1 MNHIKSLLMKNELIY
16 NVDLH
21 FEHENWQRELNFW
34 EDELKSFR
42 IRLEEL
48 VLRWTDQDVL
58 AEIEKFQNQF
68 MIQEKEFDAIKDQ
81 IAMHEKN
88 MAAHYEKN
96 EDVLNKMFV
105 NQHLALREVLETER
119 NLYHNLKKDFFRFM
133 TKYM

>member
-1 MNHIKSLLMKNELIY
+1 MKNELIY

>member
-1 MNHIKSLLMKNELIY
+1 MEKELIY

-21 FEHENWQRELNFW
+21 FEHENWQRELDFW
-34 EDELKSFR
+34 GDELKSFHL
-42 IRLEEL
+42 RLEEL
-48 VLRWTDQDVL
+48 INRWTDHKVL

-68 MIQEKEFDAIKDQ
+68 MIQEKEFYSLKDQ

-96 EDVLNKMFV
+96 EDVLNEMFV
-105 NQHLALREVLETER
+105 SQHLALREVMETER
-119 NLYHNLKKDFFRFM
+119 NLYDNLKKDFFRFM

>member
-1 MNHIKSLLMKNELIY
+1 MKNELIY

-34 EDELKSFR
+34 EDELKSFHL
-42 IRLEEL
+42 RLEEL
-48 VLRWTDQDVL
+48 VMRWTDQGVL

-68 MIQEKEFDAIKDQ
+68 MIQEEEFDSIENQ
-81 IAMHEKN
+81 ITMHEKN
-88 MAAHYEKN
+88 MAGHYEKN

-105 NQHLALREVLETER
+105 DQHLTLREVMETER
-119 NLYHNLKKDFFRFM
+119 DLYNSLKKDFFRFM

>member
-1 MNHIKSLLMKNELIY
+1 MKNELIY

-34 EDELKSFR
+34 EDELKSFH

-48 VLRWTDQDVL
+48 VMRWTDQDVL

>member
-1 MNHIKSLLMKNELIY
+1 MPARRYLR
-16 NVDLH
+16 LH
-21 FEHENWQRELNFW
+21 LHAVP
-34 EDELKSFR
+34 DEQDDVPRLRPQPARRR

>member
-1 MNHIKSLLMKNELIY
+1 MEKELIY

-21 FEHENWQRELNFW
+21 FEHENWQRELDFW
-34 EDELKSFR
+34 EDELKSFHL
-42 IRLEEL
+42 RLEEL
-48 VLRWTDQDVL
+48 IKRWTDHQVL

-68 MIQEKEFDAIKDQ
+68 MIQEKEFDSLKDQ

-88 MAAHYEKN
+88 MASHYEKN

-105 NQHLALREVLETER
+105 SQHLSLREVMVTER
-119 NLYHNLKKDFFRFM
+119 NLYNNLKKDFFRFM

>member
-1 MNHIKSLLMKNELIY
+1 MKNELIY

-105 NQHLALREVLETER
+105 NQHLAFREVLETER
-119 NLYHNLKKDFFRFM
+119 NLYYNLKKDFFRFM

>member
-1 MNHIKSLLMKNELIY
+1 MKKELIY

-21 FEHENWQRELNFW
+21 FEHENWERELNFW
-34 EDELKSFR
+34 KDELKSFH

-48 VLRWTDQDVL
+48 VMRWTDQDVL

-68 MIQEKEFDAIKDQ
+68 MIQEEEFDSIENQ

-88 MAAHYEKN
+88 MAEHYEKN

-105 NQHLALREVLETER
+105 SQHLTLREVMETER
-119 NLYHNLKKDFFRFM
+119 NLYNNLKKDFFRFM
-133 TKYM
+133 SKYM

>member
-1 MNHIKSLLMKNELIY
+1 MKNELIY

-68 MIQEKEFDAIKDQ
+68 MIQEKEFDALKDQ

-105 NQHLALREVLETER
+105 NQHLAFREVLETER
-119 NLYHNLKKDFFRFM
+119 NLYYNLKKDFFRFM

>member
-1 MNHIKSLLMKNELIY
+1 MEKELIY

-21 FEHENWQRELNFW
+21 FEHENWQRELDFW
-34 EDELKSFR
+34 EDELKSFHL
-42 IRLEEL
+42 RLEEL
-48 VLRWTDQDVL
+48 VKRWTDHKVL

-68 MIQEKEFDAIKDQ
+68 MIQEKEFDSLKDQ

-88 MAAHYEKN
+88 MASHSEKN

-105 NQHLALREVLETER
+105 SQHLSVREVMETER
-119 NLYHNLKKDFFRFM
+119 NLYDKLKKDFFRFM

>member
-1 MNHIKSLLMKNELIY
+1 MKNELIY

-58 AEIEKFQNQF
+58 AEIEKLV
-68 MIQEKEFDAIKDQ
+68 QEQKRDFS
-81 IAMHEKN
+81 
-88 MAAHYEKN
+88 
-96 EDVLNKMFV
+96 
-105 NQHLALREVLETER
+105 LRS
-119 NLYHNLKKDFFRFM
+119 K
-133 TKYM
+133 

>member
-1 MNHIKSLLMKNELIY
+1 MEKELIY

-21 FEHENWQRELNFW
+21 FEHENWQRELDFW
-34 EDELKSFR
+34 EDELKSFHL
-42 IRLEEL
+42 RLDEL
-48 VLRWTDQDVL
+48 VKRWTDHKVL

-68 MIQEKEFDAIKDQ
+68 MIQEKEFDSLKDQ

-88 MAAHYEKN
+88 MASHSEKN

-105 NQHLALREVLETER
+105 SQHLSVREVMETDR
-119 NLYHNLKKDFFRFM
+119 NLYDKLKKDFFRFM